1 MSKQD
6 YANFKKFS
14 DEIAKTDVDLNPFYR
29 DQKQLFIYILN
40 IFSFYYSYLAQKC
53 KDKDKCDNFT
63 TMSTSF
69 VNQAENISMYDPMT
83 VICKG
88 FLFFVQ
94 GDYDNS
100 ETYFANID
108 DEKHSNLNKHILIL
122 AKLGRALNLFN
133 KSNYSK
139 AAENFISLIKDYDFI
154 NENILESLAICYY
167 NMGMVSKARSIFMKI
182 LNINENNFKAITY
195 LAVIDL
201 SEITK
206 NPECLDNMFS
216 KLRQAFLMDNESEFH
231 FLLITIANL
240 FLTCEKISEA
250 EEICLK
256 LNTFLEYGEMK
267 NSRKQG
273 KEKNRKDFDDI
284 KSAIYCINAKIHH
297 IKVILFYL

>member
-1 MSKQD
+1 M
-6 YANFKKFS
+6 
-14 DEIAKTDVDLNPFYR
+14 AKTDVDLNPFYR
-29 DQKQLFIYILN
+29 DQKQIFIYILN

-53 KDKDKCDNFT
+53 KDKEKCDNYT

-108 DEKHSNLNKHILIL
+108 DDKHSNLNKYILIL

-139 AAENFISLIKDYDFI
+139 AADNFISLIRDFDFI

-167 NMGMVSKARSIFMKI
+167 NLGKVNKAKNIFKKI
-182 LNINENNFKAITY
+182 FIINENNFKSITY
-195 LAVIDL
+195 LAIIDL
-201 SEITK
+201 TDITK
-206 NPECLDNMFS
+206 NPVCLDSMFI
-216 KLRQAFLMDNESEFH
+216 KLKQAYIMDGDSEFH

-240 FLTCEKISEA
+240 FLACGKINEA
-250 EEICLK
+250 EEICSK

-267 NSRKQG
+267 SSRKQG
-273 KEKNRKDFDDI
+273 KEKHRKDFDDI
-284 KSAIYCINAKIHH
+284 KSAIYCVNAKIHH
-297 IKVILFYL
+297 IRVK